1 MENDSI
7 RASGGDT
14 LVDIWVDGK
23 LRAICVT
30 REAILSFVGAED
42 ASATTEDARCEFV
55 RTHLPQVVRAAK
67 LKLRDENATA
77 DAVTLDAKDLGDS
90 RDRRTRDRRRSNRLK
105 PTQNADKLRH
115 GERRRSDRRKTD
127 RSVSPE
133 AGK

>member
-14 LVDIWVDGK
+14 LVDIWVEGQ

-30 REAILSFVGAED
+30 REAIVSFVGAED
-42 ASATTEDARCEFV
+42 ASATNEDARCEFV

-67 LKLRDENATA
+67 LKLRDSNATA
-77 DAVTLDAKDLGDS
+77 DAVMLDANELGDS

-105 PTQNADKLRH
+105 PAQATDKLRH
-115 GERRRSDRRKTD
+115 GERRRGDRRKTD
-127 RSVSPE
+127 RIVSPD
-133 AGK
+133 ASK